1 MIYLDYCATTP
12 IDKDVLD
19 TYVRISTD
27 FFANTSSLHKLGQ
40 EANYM
45 YELAI
50 KEIKQ
55 LLGLKNHNLVFT
67 ANATEANNL
76 AIFGIADKY
85 KSGKIITT
93 KMEHPSVYNVM
104 KHLEGSFEVVYLDV
118 LENGL
123 IDLEALAREMTKD
136 TILVSL
142 MWVNNI
148 LGTVQNVKDAIKIV
162 KKYPKAKLHV
172 DAVQGLCKVTPDF
185 DFNDIDLFTFS
196 SHKFYGPKGIGGL
209 FYRSNIDLD
218 KRLFGSG
225 AQFGIKPGT
234 FDLALVC
241 ATAKAMKKYYPLTSV
256 NQAYV
261 KKIFMHLYNNIK
273 DLDKIIINTPLEN
286 ISYYALNLS
295 VPSVTGETLVH
306 HLEAHNICVSTG
318 SACSSKLKKPE
329 KTILAMTNDEIRASS
344 SIRLSFSHLTTV
356 AEIDQVI
363 ETLRK
368 L

>member
-12 IDKDVLD
+12 IDKEVLN

-45 YELAI
+45 YELAL
-50 KEIKQ
+50 KEIKN
-55 LLGLKNHNLVFT
+55 LLHLSNHNLVFT

-76 AIFGIADKY
+76 AIFGIVNKH
-85 KSGKIITT
+85 KNGKIITT

-104 KHLEGSFEVVYLDV
+104 KYLEATYEVVYLNV

-123 IDLEALAREMTKD
+123 IDLNQLEKEMTKD

-148 LGTVQNVKDAIKIV
+148 IGTVQNVKDVIKIV
-162 KKYPKAKLHV
+162 KKYPKAKLHI

-209 FYRSNIDLD
+209 FYRNGLDLD
-218 KRLFGSG
+218 KRLYGSG
-225 AQFGIKPGT
+225 AQYGVKPGT
-234 FDLALVC
+234 FDLALIC
-241 ATAKAMKKYYPLTSV
+241 ATAKAFKKFYPITNI
-256 NQAYV
+256 NQEYV
-261 KKIFMHLYNNIK
+261 KKIFFQLYNDIK

-286 ISYYALNLS
+286 ISYYALNIS
-295 VPSVTGETLVH
+295 IPTVTGETLVH
-306 HLEAHNICVSTG
+306 HLEANDICVSTG

-329 KTILAMTNDEIRASS
+329 KTIFAMTNDETRATS
-344 SIRLSFSHLTTV
+344 SIRFSFSHLTTSD
-356 AEIDQVI
+356 EINKVI
-363 ETLRK
+363 ESLRK